1 MNALAYKVTANPSNE
16 LLPNTQLRQ
25 SSAGVILVAV
35 GFGQQSRNALRWGKE
50 LARSLGMKL
59 RLVHAA
65 IERLPVDPLF
75 PLNVFR
81 QAQHREVWLDSLQ
94 EALRGWALQQ
104 GRVQIPSDDVRVAY
118 GDAAELILQ
127 EAAQPDVRLV
137 LFGGIPSEDALADA
151 DADLPHALLRRCLRP
166 MLFIGPHGLN
176 PVVVAATDCS
186 DPALPVLAEAWRMA
200 GALGEQILL
209 VHNVDS
215 CASQLAERIGM
226 PLTREMADSVA
237 NQSREWLEERAA
249 VGDVMITRE
258 HDNAQGVL
266 TVARDLNADLLVV
279 GVKPAD
285 QAHHGTAERIL
296 QEAQRSVLFVPMTG
310 PAPSQPVL
318 S

>member
-1 MNALAYKVTANPSNE
+1 MNALAYQETANLSTD
-16 LLPNTQLRQ
+16 LLPNTQAR
-25 SSAGVILVAV
+25 SVSAGVILVAV
-35 GFGQQSRNALRWGKE
+35 GFGQRSRNALRWGKT

-75 PLNVFR
+75 PLDVFR
-81 QAQHREVWLDSLQ
+81 QARHREAWLDSLH

-104 GRVQIPSDDVRVAY
+104 GKVQLSADDVRVAY
-118 GDAAELILQ
+118 GDVAELILQ
-127 EAAQPDVRLV
+127 EATQPDVRLV
-137 LFGGIPSEDALADA
+137 LFGGLPSEAPLAE
-151 DADLPHALLRRCLRP
+151 ADLPRDLLRRCPRP

-186 DPALPVLAEAWRMA
+186 DPTLPVLTEAWRMA

-226 PLTREMADSVA
+226 PLTSEMADNVA

-279 GVKPAD
+279 GVKPAE

-296 QEAQRSVLFVPMTG
+296 KEAQRSVLFVPMAS
-310 PAPSQPVL
+310 PAPSQRVR